1 MKLDGKVGIVG
12 YGCYVPMYRIKVE
25 EIASVWGEDAS
36 RIKNGL
42 LVEEK
47 AIAGDDEDTA
57 TIAVEAARNAIKR
70 ASIAPEQIGAIY
82 VGSESH
88 PYVVK
93 PTATIVGE
101 ALGVGNDYTAADL
114 EFACKAGTAGIQM
127 CLGLVKAGMID
138 YGLAIGADTAQG
150 APGDAL
156 EYTAA
161 SGGAA
166 FVIGRKDVLAK
177 VLATASFSSDTPD
190 FWRRPFQHYPRHA
203 ARFTGAPA
211 YFRHVGGAVNFLL
224 EEMGMKANEFDHV
237 VFHMPNGKFP
247 LRMAKMLGIEKDK
260 LENGFV
266 VSKVGNTY
274 SGSSLL
280 GLCATLDK
288 AKPGELILLA
298 SFGSGAGSDAFAIEV
313 TELIEEKRELAPTF
327 EYYLN
332 RKVYVSYARYAKMRG
347 KLKE

>member
-1 MKLDGKVGIVG
+1 MKTDGKSGIVG

-25 EIASVWGEDAS
+25 EIASVWGEDPE
-36 RIKNGL
+36 RIKKGL

-47 AIAGDDEDTA
+47 AVAGDDEDTA
-57 TIAVEAARNAIKR
+57 TIAVEAAKNALKR
-70 ASIAPEQIGAIY
+70 ACINPDDIGAIY

-101 ALGVGNDYTAADL
+101 ALGVGNSYTAADL

-127 CLGLVKAGMID
+127 CLGLVSSGMID

-166 FVIGRKDVLAK
+166 FVIGRKNVLAK
-177 VLATASFSSDTPD
+177 IIATASYSSDTPD
-190 FWRRPFQHYPRHA
+190 FWRRPMQHYPRHA
-203 ARFTGAPA
+203 ARFTGEPA
-211 YFRHVGGAVNFLL
+211 YFRHIGGAVKLLL
-224 EEMGMKANEFDHV
+224 EETNLSISDFDKV

-247 LRMAKMLGIEKDK
+247 LRMAKMLGIEKEK
-260 LENGFV
+260 LADGFV

-288 AKPGELILLA
+288 AKPKELILLA

-313 TELIEEKRELAPTF
+313 TDLIEEKRDLAPTF
-327 EYYLN
+327 ERYLN
-332 RKVYVSYARYAKMRG
+332 RKIYISYAKYAKMRG
-347 KLKE
+347 KLKD

>member
-1 MKLDGKVGIVG
+1 MKVSKDVGIVG
-12 YGCYVPMYRIKVE
+12 YGCYVPQYRIKTE
-25 EIASVWGEDAS
+25 EIASVWGEDPK
-36 RIKNGL
+36 RIINGL

-57 TIAVEAARNAIKR
+57 TISVEAARNAIKR
-70 ASIAPEQIGAIY
+70 AGIDAGMIGAIY

-101 ALGVGNDYTAADL
+101 AIGAGNDYTAADL

-127 CLGLVKAGMID
+127 CMGLVLSGMIE

-166 FVIGRKDVLAK
+166 FVIGRKDLLAK
-177 VLATASFSSDTPD
+177 IIATASFSSDTPD

-203 ARFTGAPA
+203 ARFTGTPA
-211 YFRHVGGAVNFLL
+211 YFRHITGAAMLL
-224 EEMGMKANEFDHV
+224 FEEYGFNAEDFDHV

-247 LRMAKMLGIEKDK
+247 LKVAKMLGIDKSK
-260 LENGFV
+260 LEYGFV
-266 VSKVGNTY
+266 VRKIGNTY
-274 SGSSLL
+274 SGSSLI

-288 AKPGELILLA
+288 AKPGDKILVA

-313 TELIEEKRELAPTF
+313 TDLIEEKRVKAPTF

-332 RKVYVSYARYAKMRG
+332 RKVYVSYAKYAKMRG
-347 KLKE
+347 KLKD